1 VRSKLELEVLLV
13 VIEEERLHNFVIP
26 QLEEGFSGF
35 SILGWWVVKVGGF
48 YLDDKVLAVSF
59 KSQFHGVVVD
69 RLPVPGPGDC
79 KFLPT
84 FFISFGSLLLQKSH
98 LPNRGKLCSHVPSKQ
113 GSCLKGAEFFQPVEV
128 GLWPRGLKQ
137 GLVRPRVACPVYGIC
152 VPLVHV
158 GREVSSGNP
167 SSPSPHFPFHVDRS
181 TVVHG
186 KTVLD
191 SIPVAIEDEH
201 EVLAVRSKL
210 ELEVLLVVIEEERL
224 HNFVIPQLEEG
235 FSGFSILGWWVVK
248 VGGFYLDDKVLAVS
262 FKVDHDRF
270 VVNRLPVP
278 RSCDLKLLTP
288 FLWHPLA
295 NL

>member
-1 VRSKLELEVLLV
+1 MGRLCLGKGFLDPLLDN
-13 VIEEERLHNFVIP
+13 LF
-26 QLEEGFSGF
+26 
-35 SILGWWVVKVGGF
+35 
-48 YLDDKVLAVSF
+48 
-59 KSQFHGVVVD
+59 
-69 RLPVPGPGDC
+69 
-79 KFLPT
+79 
-84 FFISFGSLLLQKSH
+84 
-98 LPNRGKLCSHVPSKQ
+98 
-113 GSCLKGAEFFQPVEV
+113 
-128 GLWPRGLKQ
+128 
-137 GLVRPRVACPVYGIC
+137 C
-152 VPLVHV
+152 VNY
-158 GREVSSGNP
+158 S
-167 SSPSPHFPFHVDRS
+167 
-181 TVVHG
+181 
-186 KTVLD
+186 LD

-248 VGGFYLDDKVLAVS
+248 EGGFYLDDKVLAVS

-295 NL
+295 NLELNGIKQSRKG